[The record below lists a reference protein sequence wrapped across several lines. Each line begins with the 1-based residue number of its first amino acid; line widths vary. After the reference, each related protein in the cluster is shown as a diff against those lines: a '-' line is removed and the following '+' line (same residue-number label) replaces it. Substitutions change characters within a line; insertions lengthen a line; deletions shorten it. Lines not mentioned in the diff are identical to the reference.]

1 MAEGV
6 LILGS
11 GGRLGAALDRAWS
24 EVGETIRGYT
34 HAELDLGDLEKLRS
48 TLEATPF
55 DALVNCAALTQ
66 VDYCESHEEEA
77 HRVNGEAVRVI
88 GEVCAARGARCIHIS
103 TDYVFAGDQQ
113 SPYTETDPAEPI
125 SVYGAS
131 KRAGELALLETSPEH
146 LAVRVSWVFGPDRP
160 SFLDQILQKARTDE
174 VVAAI
179 GDKWAVPTYTA
190 DVADALRPFLRDI
203 PEGGILHLCN
213 GGSCSWQEYAQ
224 YALDAALAAHVEM
237 KTRTIGALR
246 MADLKAFIARRPVHS
261 VMSTEKL
268 ATLTGAPMRSWQAAV
283 EEYVQTI
290 WAPRVS

>member
-11 GGRLGAALDRAWS
+11 GGRLGAGLDRAWS
-24 EVGETIRGYT
+24 EAGETIRGYT
-34 HAELDLGDLEKLRS
+34 HAELDLGDLAKLRS

-66 VDYCESHEEEA
+66 VDYCESHVEEA

-88 GEVCAARGARCIHIS
+88 GEVCAARGARCLHIS
-103 TDYVFAGDQQ
+103 TDYVFTGDQRA
-113 SPYTETDPAEPI
+113 PYQETDPADPI

-174 VVAAI
+174 EVAAI

-190 DVADALRPFLRDI
+190 DVATALRPFLRDI
-203 PEGGILHLCN
+203 TEGGILHLCN

-224 YALDAALAAHVEM
+224 CALDAALAAHVEM
-237 KTRTIGALR
+237 RTRVIGALR
-246 MADLKAFIARRPVHS
+246 MADLKAFIAKRPVHS

-268 ATLTGAPMRSWQAAV
+268 AALTAAPMRSWQSAV
-283 EEYVQTI
+283 EEYVQTV
-290 WAPRVS
+290 WAPRQ